1 MEGRLRVVYMGTPD
15 FAVPP
20 LKAMA
25 ESEICD
31 VVLVVTQPDKARDRG
46 KHEQPTPVK
55 AAAAE
60 AGIPVSQP
68 VKIRGNSEF
77 IDELR
82 ELAPDM
88 IVVAAYGQIL
98 PPEVLDIPRLGCV
111 NIHASLLPRFR
122 GAAPI
127 QHSILAG
134 DKETGITLMFMAE
147 GLDTGDMIAKS
158 KVSIGNKNAD
168 ELHDVLSEMGAD
180 LLMEYIPRIAD
191 GDIAPEKQND
201 SGSCYAPMISKK
213 DGEIDFSKDAA
224 YIDRQ
229 VRAMGAWPGTYT
241 YLNGVQMKVKSA
253 EVANGGTIGNI
264 PGTVVS
270 EGKDGI
276 IVACGRGMVVIKEI
290 QMPGKRRMTVDEF
303 LRGNSVELGTILGKV
318 EDTDGEQ

>member
-1 MEGRLRVVYMGTPD
+1 MEGKLRVIYMGTPD

-31 VVLVVTQPDKARDRG
+31 VVMVVTQPDKARDRG
-46 KHEQPTPVK
+46 KKEQPTPVK
-55 AAAAE
+55 AAAVE
-60 AGIPVSQP
+60 AGIPVAQP
-68 VKIRGNSEF
+68 DRIRDNQKF
-77 IDELR
+77 IDALK
-82 ELAPDM
+82 AIDPDI

-98 PPEVLDIPRLGCV
+98 PPEVLEIPRLGCV

-127 QHSILAG
+127 QRSILAG

-158 KVSIGNKNAD
+158 KVNIGNRNAD
-168 ELHDVLSEMGAD
+168 ELHDMLSEMGAE
-180 LLMEYIPRIAD
+180 LLMEYLPKIAD
-191 GDIAPEKQND
+191 GDISPEKQND
-201 SGSCYAPMISKK
+201 AKSCYAPMISKK
-213 DGEIDFSKDAA
+213 DGEIDFTKDAD
-224 YIDRQ
+224 YIGRQ
-229 VRAMGAWPGTYT
+229 IRAMGSWPGTYT

-253 EVANGGTIGNI
+253 EVANAGTIGTI

-276 IVACGRGMVVIKEI
+276 IVSCGRGMIVIKEI
-290 QMPGKRRMTVDEF
+290 QMPGKRQMTVDEF
-303 LRGNSVELGTILGKV
+303 LRGNTVELGAILGEKD
-318 EDTDGEQ
+318 ETDGVQ